1 MERAHRFTV
10 LAVGGSSYI
19 STTAD
24 PNVVLKGYQIWEDGR
39 RVLDYYEDP
48 GIPQTSG
55 EDGMIR
61 EAAIYQHLGNH
72 PLILRFLGLVE
83 LKPGIHS
90 LRLELA
96 PLNNIRSYIKQHPN
110 EPLHVGIRLR
120 MATDAAR
127 GLAYLHSK
135 QVQYC
140 DLSCRNLMLFDNF
153 QVKLGD
159 FGAALIE
166 GRDFPE
172 TFCEEAQYELPLRG
186 RRFENRP
193 ARKRDI
199 FALGSAIYEIT
210 TWQRPWQGFGDDEVY
225 AKYDKEEFPTVEGN
239 MIGSIITRCWNEVY
253 DTADQVVKDLEERVE
268 ALSVDKQDLILHR
281 ARSADG
287 DDAKLSSRFATNM

>member
-1 MERAHRFTV
+1 MERAHRFRV
-10 LAVGGSSYI
+10 LAVGGSSYV
-19 STTAD
+19 STTDD

-39 RVLDYYEDP
+39 CVLDYYEDP

-55 EDGMIR
+55 EDDMIR

-72 PLILRFLGLVE
+72 PLILRFLGLQE
-83 LKPGIHS
+83 LGPDIHS

-96 PLNNIRSYIKQHPN
+96 PLNNVRSYIKEHPDK
-110 EPLHVGIRLR
+110 PLPLGIRLR

-135 QVQYC
+135 KVQYC

-153 QVKLGD
+153 Q
-159 FGAALIE
+159 
-166 GRDFPE
+166 

-186 RRFENRP
+186 RNFESRP
-193 ARKRDI
+193 ARKRDL

-210 TWQRPWQGFGDDEVY
+210 TWQRPWQRPWHGLGDDEVY
-225 AKYDKEEFPTVEGN
+225 AKYEKEEFPTVEGN
-239 MIGSIITRCWNEVY
+239 MVGSIITSCWNEAY
-253 DTADQVVKDLEERVE
+253 DTADQVVEDLEERVE
-268 ALSVDKQDLILHR
+268 ALSVDKQDLMLHR

-287 DDAKLSSRFATNM
+287 DDAKGSGRLATNM